1 MKNYLQNIR
10 RNICQSL
17 EEYTKTKSKR
27 NGSRV
32 RYLSSFLVMPRN
44 FQRTHPLISIIL
56 VFLVD
61 NVDSRKERV
70 IL

>member
-1 MKNYLQNIR
+1 MKNCLRNLS
-10 RNICQSL
+10 NICQFL

-32 RYLSSFLVMPRN
+32 RYLNSFLIMPRN
-44 FQRTHPLISIIL
+44 SQKTHPLISIIL

-61 NVDSRKERV
+61 NVDSRKKRV